1 MTSPL
6 RNVRNYNPDRNIDK
20 AFADKDF
27 DHGKFLSARELR
39 AALQE
44 LDIIVTREEA
54 EVYLKDYDLDE
65 SRGIDIHEFREI
77 VGKLR
82 ALRADPDSANV
93 QRGDLMEVYRRDRD
107 PKAAAAAK
115 SPKRKGENARPQTAR
130 ATYAPPPKKTL
141 PPGVRRQRPAS
152 AGPRPASAGPRAK
165 LQNAKTVDDRLEAMT
180 RALAGTLSVVPAPR
194 GPVYGNDTD
203 LSVQGASVATA
214 KQLREQNEILRQANA
229 YMQQQQ
235 QAAMLRLAAATRAND
250 ELEQRAQHAEK
261 TVKALTLAMRQ
272 KHTQLVTV
280 TRELQ
285 QLDRAAAT
293 QTVVRSDAVRPLAQ
307 SAACP
312 WLRPPPRQA
321 RLGPSYKGLAR
332 PRAPR

>member
-82 ALRADPDSANV
+82 ALRADPDSADV

-293 QTVVRSDAVRPLAQ
+293 QTVVRSDAVRPLAK
-307 SAACP
+307 SEV
-312 WLRPPPRQA
+312 PP
-321 RLGPSYKGLAR
+321 
-332 PRAPR
+332 APG